1 MYPSNGQ
8 WILYLLI
15 PWWRSIRHK
24 QTGLPFCLIGLLES
38 LFNGKMYDSNW
49 SPFFHENV
57 QFFQFTIWF
66 WRLWQISQISL
77 ILGKVFWFI
86 SWLLFCKTFVTI
98 WEVAH
103 AIHNFGKLEIF
114 FMKYLVSKALVSGS
128 VCEIFQ
134 ILHQSASTTIM
145 SHRIKGSCWL
155 WTPSRKDFPIYLNR
169 FWSILGLQTTSGKCF
184 SICLSICH
192 VASAA

>member
-1 MYPSNGQ
+1 MYQLCISSMLKENVTNLPICNFFSTDKIEDSIFLNQNVDKNNCQRSFRHWNTMYPSNGQ

-66 WRLWQISQISL
+66 WRLWQISQINL

-86 SWLLFCKTFVTI
+86 TWLVLCKSFI
-98 WEVAH
+98 D
-103 AIHNFGKLEIF
+103 
-114 FMKYLVSKALVSGS
+114 MRSGQ
-128 VCEIFQ
+128 CN
-134 ILHQSASTTIM
+134 
-145 SHRIKGSCWL
+145 
-155 WTPSRKDFPIYLNR
+155 P
-169 FWSILGLQTTSGKCF
+169 
-184 SICLSICH
+184 
-192 VASAA
+192 